1 MDEILILATIIA
13 PVVLAVTEMFK
24 RLGKVKANYL
34 PFVALLIG
42 LFVGYAAFPFS
53 DLLLIERFWS
63 GGIAGLTATGLFELG
78 SRGKKLIESDE

>member
-24 RLGKVKANYL
+24 RLGKIEANYL

-53 DLLLIERFWS
+53 DLSLIERFWS

-78 SRGKKLIESDE
+78 SRGKKIIESDE

>member
-1 MDEILILATIIA
+1 MEIIFILATLIA

-24 RLGKVKANYL
+24 RGGKVKPNYL
-34 PFVALLIG
+34 SFIALLIG

-53 DLLLIERFWS
+53 DLILIERLWA

-78 SRGKKLIESDE
+78 SRGKKIIESDE